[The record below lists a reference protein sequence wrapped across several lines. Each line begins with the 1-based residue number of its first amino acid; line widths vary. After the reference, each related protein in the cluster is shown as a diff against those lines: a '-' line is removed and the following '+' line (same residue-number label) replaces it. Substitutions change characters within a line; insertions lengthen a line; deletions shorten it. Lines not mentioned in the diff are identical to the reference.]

1 MQTNPTLWV
10 ARENTKNEEEMHNEV
25 TKIPDLQKNM
35 HLDFKVD
42 KFIKMMDFLFFYF
55 FILNKSYENE

>member
-1 MQTNPTLWV
+1 
-10 ARENTKNEEEMHNEV
+10 MHNEV

-55 FILNKSYENE
+55 LFSTNPMKMNKTNNRLIFLTKPDK